1 MSRLLV
7 ISIIVGALFLIGCV
21 DADQIIS
28 LADAKFGIQE
38 AWNEWFQKDEDK
50 AEKKFLSTIGNKE
63 VWIDCVSKEPEG
75 YGMYMYNCGFDRLSP
90 YDGKVYKLPRNEY
103 PNLKVWFARR
113 SQYYGGDVLRPKYK
127 PSSGYT
133 EINAV
138 ADDRGWRFNFH
149 IKVY

>member
-28 LADAKFGIQE
+28 SADARFGIQE
-38 AWNEWFQKDEDK
+38 AWDWFQTSQIR
-50 AEKKFLSTIGNKE
+50 AEKRFQSTIGNKE
-63 VWIDCVSKEPEG
+63 VWIDCVSG
-75 YGMYMYNCGFDRLSP
+75 VYMYNCGFDRLSP
-90 YDGKVYKLPRNEY
+90 YDGRVYKLPIYYRNRNEY
-103 PNLKVWFARR
+103 ANLKVWFA
-113 SQYYGGDVLRPKYK
+113 QYYGGDVLRPKYK